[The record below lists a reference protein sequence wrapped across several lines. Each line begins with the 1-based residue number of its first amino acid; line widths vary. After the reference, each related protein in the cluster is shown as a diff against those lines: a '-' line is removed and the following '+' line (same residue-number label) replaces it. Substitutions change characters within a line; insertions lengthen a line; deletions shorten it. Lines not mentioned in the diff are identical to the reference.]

1 MKRTKTVKL
10 ETNDADGVSLAPPEA
25 RTGSHK
31 PAAASVVASEQVPDD
46 VTAADVMTAS
56 RTAAIDVSF
65 DGPYSILWDD
75 LAGAR
80 PDRIVRAASGRAAQR
95 CIVAGGSKPQLAAPR
110 VGVPPN
116 PSYGG

>member
-25 RTGSHK
+25 RTGYHK
-31 PAAASVVASEQVPDD
+31 PAAAFVVAIEQVPDD
-46 VTAADVMTAS
+46 VTAADVMTAY

-80 PDRIVRAASGRAAQR
+80 PDQIVRAASGRAAQR
-95 CIVAGGSKPQLAAPR
+95 LIAAGGSEPQLA
-110 VGVPPN
+110 VPPRRC
-116 PSYGG
+116 SS